1 MYEFHE
7 GPARGLGLGVGVRYV
22 DDRAGQT
29 VATSY
34 NMDAYV
40 AVDLYSFYQV
50 NKNLRVNLD
59 VTNLFNRNYDEGAF
73 NTYVYPGAPRTA
85 QLGISYT
92 Y

>member
-1 MYEFHE
+1 MAPT
-7 GPARGLGLGVGVRYV
+7 PAWGLGVGVRYV
-22 DDRAGQT
+22 GDRAGQT

-34 NMDAYV
+34 NMGAYV
-40 AVDLYSFYQV
+40 AVDLFSFYQV

-59 VTNLFNRNYDEGAF
+59 VTNLFNRNYDEGAL